1 MALEM
6 LKKRLGLEIIE
17 RDWKG
22 KYISSYFK
30 ISSPLIIPEGC
41 VRIGKSAFR
50 YCLRL
55 KKVKISKNVK
65 EIGNCAFWG
74 CTKLKKVKIPENI
87 ERIGEFAFG
96 KYSKVEVEY
105 VKEETGD

>member
-1 MALEM
+1 MALGM
-6 LKKRLGLEIIE
+6 LKKSLGLEIIE

-30 ISSPLIIPEGC
+30 VPSTLIIPEGC
-41 VRIGKSAFR
+41 EKIGKSAFR

-65 EIGNCAFWG
+65 EIGSCAFWG
-74 CTKLKKVKIPENI
+74 CKNLKKVIIPKSVVD
-87 ERIGEFAFG
+87 IGEFAFG

-105 VKEETGD
+105 VKEEAGN